1 MDTETLWETVLAE
14 LQLTLSPADFKT
26 WFADTTPLEYSKGVL
41 TIGCPSSFAK
51 ERLEKRHLH
60 QIQTLCKRIIKRPIK
75 ITFVI
80 ATKQTTATIPLG
92 PLFSHGETAPRQ
104 NKITGLS
111 SHFKLDNFVVGSNN
125 RLAYAVSVGVVE
137 APGKNYNPFFLYSSV
152 GLGKTHLIQAIGNAV
167 LERYQKMRVV
177 YCTGESFTNGIITA
191 IQNRTQ
197 AAFRRKY
204 RDTDV
209 LLIDDVQFIA
219 GRETTQEEFFNTFNA
234 LYLSNKQVVLTSDKP
249 PKEIANLEER
259 LSSRF
264 VGGMIADMQPP
275 DFDMRVAI
283 LKEKAK
289 QHNKEIP
296 AAVLEIIAGTISSNI
311 RELEGALRQVI
322 TGAAAEGAPLTPE
335 TAAKVLR
342 ASRALKETTR
352 VSPREIINNVCTHFA
367 ITPKELRGP
376 RRQKELVLP
385 RQIAMYLIRDLTEIP
400 LTEIGEL
407 LGGRDHTTIIHGV
420 GKIERRI
427 SEEPL
432 FEKQISTLK
441 RGLQ

>member
-26 WFADTTPLEYSKGVL
+26 WFADTTPLEYSRSVL

-60 QIQTLCKRIIKRPIK
+60 QIQTIFKRIIKRPIK
-75 ITFVI
+75 IKFVI
-80 ATKQTTATIPLG
+80 AAKQPTTAIPLG
-92 PLFSHGETAPRQ
+92 PLFSHKETVPRQ
-104 NKITGLS
+104 HKITGLS
-111 SHFKLDNFVVGSNN
+111 PHFKLNNFVVGSNN

-137 APGKNYNPFFLYSSV
+137 APGKSYNPFFLYSSV

-177 YCTGESFTNGIITA
+177 YCTGESFTNELITS

-197 AAFRRKY
+197 AGFRRKY

-234 LYLSNKQVVLTSDKP
+234 LYLANKQVVLTSDKP
-249 PKEIANLEER
+249 PKEITNLEER
-259 LSSRF
+259 LGSRF
-264 VGGMIADMQPP
+264 VGGMIADMQSP

-283 LKEKAK
+283 LREKAN
-289 QHNKEIP
+289 QYNKELP
-296 AAVLEIIAGTISSNI
+296 AVVLEIIAKTISSNI

-322 TGAAAEGAPLTPE
+322 TFATAEGLPVTSEIAE
-335 TAAKVLR
+335 KVLK
-342 ASRALKETTR
+342 ANRALREPAR
-352 VSPREIINNVCTHFA
+352 VSPKEIIDNICTHFA

-385 RQIAMYLIRDLTEIP
+385 RHVAMYLIRDLTEIP

-420 GKIERRI
+420 EKIERRI
-427 SEEPL
+427 RGDTL
-432 FEKQISTLK
+432 FEKQIGALK